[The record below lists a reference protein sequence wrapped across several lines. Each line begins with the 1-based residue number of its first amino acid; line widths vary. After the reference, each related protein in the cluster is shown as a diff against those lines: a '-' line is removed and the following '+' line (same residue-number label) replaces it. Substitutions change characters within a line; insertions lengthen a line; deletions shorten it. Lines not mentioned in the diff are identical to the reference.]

1 MPEGTTE
8 HAELLERLDVLSD
21 LVEENNKIA
30 HDTNRIVRDMRRTG
44 RIAFWFKLLLWIVV
58 LGLPFF
64 IGPLLKYFSAATGF
78 DIPANS
84 SVFGIPSSEDLQKAI
99 STYKAKNTVS
109 Q

>member
-58 LGLPFF
+58 LGLPLFF

-78 DIPANS
+78 
-84 SVFGIPSSEDLQKAI
+84 EDLQKAI